1 MNQSIWLALGLV
13 LIIEGL
19 GPMLWPE
26 RWRSMVTQLAAQPQT
41 MLRRIGGALVVAGVV
56 IYVMRS
62 R

>member
-26 RWRSMVTQLAAQPQT
+26 RWRSMGTQLAAQPQT

-56 IYVMRS
+56 IYVMCS

>member
-26 RWRSMVTQLAAQPQT
+26 RWRSMVTLLAAQPQT

-56 IYVMRS
+56 IYVMCS